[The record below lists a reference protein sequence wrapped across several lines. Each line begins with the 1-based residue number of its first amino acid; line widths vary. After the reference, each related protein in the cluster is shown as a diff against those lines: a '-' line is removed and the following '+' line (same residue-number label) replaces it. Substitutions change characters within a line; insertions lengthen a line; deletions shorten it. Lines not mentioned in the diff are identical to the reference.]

1 MTYTGLTLTQVNVY
15 IYICIYHISY
25 VIVYGIYILLLLLY
39 YTLPLQAVWHAMQ

>member
-15 IYICIYHISY
+15 IYICIYH
-25 VIVYGIYILLLLLY
+25 IVYGIYILLLLLY